1 LWPGFGDK
9 SQGKTTISEIW
20 GIRMLFDIRL
30 PVRKQEKKISL
41 PQDLFSRN
49 SMKSNA
55 PDYQTRLEREVATF
69 ERLDLT
75 GSIRELQCIAKCIQ
89 DAGHRL
95 QVTGS
100 AASSL
105 VFHAIGIS
113 SVCPIEHELHLER
126 FIDPDI
132 RVLERLD
139 VTCLVSMSNFEV
151 QRMLWSKG
159 YKTFVQKHE
168 YRVDD
173 VPQVFETIDASQDM
187 ESKVDSKI
195 RLKLVVPTELAIAS
209 LLQPEQIKRCLQDSA
224 TWDLVGRGDTEGI
237 THLEDVSVQELL
249 RERRPSSVLELAKVM
264 FCRHQSD
271 DDDMRV
277 EFQEELMSQLHRDFG
292 LPLRIAYETI
302 RRVVSS
308 NPNRLESTKQELWI
322 QGKENGL
329 NDDILVKVWK
339 AILEKS
345 PHAICKAHAL
355 SVAHLALQTAYLKAH
370 RNEVFWTATKNKL

>member
-1 LWPGFGDK
+1 MWPGFGDK

-41 PQDLFSRN
+41 PHDLFSRN

-105 VFHAIGIS
+105 VLHAIGIS
-113 SVCPIEHELHLER
+113 SLCPIEHELHLER

-139 VTCLVSMSNFEV
+139 VTCLVSMSNFEA
-151 QRMLWSKG
+151 QQMLWSKG

-195 RLKLVVPTELAIAS
+195 RLKLVASTELAIAS

-224 TWDLVGRGDTEGI
+224 TWDLVGRGETEGI
-237 THLEDVSVQELL
+237 THLEDFSVQELL
-249 RERRPSSVLELAKVM
+249 RERRPSSVVDLAKVM

-271 DDDMRV
+271 EDDMRV

-292 LPLRIAYETI
+292 LPLRIAYETL

-308 NPNRLESTKQELWI
+308 NPNRLESAKQELSI

-329 NDDILVKVWK
+329 DDDILVNVWK

-345 PHAICKAHAL
+345 PHAMCKAHAL

-370 RNEVFWTATKNKL
+370 RNEVFWTANKMS